1 MPLSARTDRVEVE
14 RVGVTVDVA
23 DFSAERTGRIAFRS
37 RSEGIDGRLAIQV
50 RTFAETR
57 SGGRI
62 APAYWHMSTGFGRSG
77 ANAIWKGWRGPPLP
91 TDPEEEMRA
100 LEEYRLQLHDIEDAI
115 NQMLGRDPE
124 QTSPPRLSW
133 GPLVSALHDEGIR
146 ISEGELI
153 DLPFV
158 FEFSE
163 ELLAEIRT
171 NDDNKA

>member
-1 MPLSARTDRVEVE
+1 MGSSVSSELE

-37 RSEGIDGRLAIQV
+37 RSEGVDGRLAIQA

-57 SGGRI
+57 NGRRI
-62 APAYWHMSTGFGRSG
+62 APAYWHMSTGLGRSG
-77 ANAIWKGWRGPPLP
+77 ANAIVKGWRGPPLP

-100 LEEYRLQLHDIEDAI
+100 LEEYRLQLHDIEDSI

-133 GPLVSALHDEGIR
+133 GPLVSTLHDEGIR
-146 ISEGELI
+146 ISEAELI

-163 ELLAEIRT
+163 QLLAESKT
-171 NDDNKA
+171 DDDNRA